1 MAMNHSSASEI
12 VSNYANIRTLPAM
25 LSVVFALAS
34 LYQFGGIATVE
45 LVWLSNYT
53 LTAEHAVIASLGTFI
68 VALASSETKS
78 FEYYETWEQVVIGL
92 GPVVILG
99 DYLTAE
105 VTDLLMGFGDPL
117 GMQVAFLATIV
128 SWTVAVR

>member
-1 MAMNHSSASEI
+1 MALNHSSPSKI
-12 VSNYANIRTLPAM
+12 VSNYANIRTIPAM

-53 LTAEHAVIASLGTFI
+53 LTAEHSVIASMGTFI
-68 VALASSETKS
+68 IALASSETKS
-78 FEYYETWEQVVIGL
+78 FEYYETWEQGVIAL
-92 GPVVILG
+92 GPLVIVL
-99 DYLTAE
+99 DYLTTE
-105 VTDLLMGFGDPL
+105 VTDFILGIGDPL
-117 GMQVAFLATIV
+117 GYQIAFLITIV

>member
-1 MAMNHSSASEI
+1 MAMNHSSLSQT
-12 VSNYANIRTLPAM
+12 VSNYANIRTIPAM
-25 LSVVFALAS
+25 LSVVFALSS

-53 LTAEHAVIASLGTFI
+53 LTAEHAAIASIGTYV

-78 FEYYETWEQVVIGL
+78 FEYYETWEQLVIAL
-92 GPVVILG
+92 GPVIILG

-105 VTDLLMGFGDPL
+105 VTDLLMGLGDPL
-117 GMQVAFLATIV
+117 GYQIAFVLTIV